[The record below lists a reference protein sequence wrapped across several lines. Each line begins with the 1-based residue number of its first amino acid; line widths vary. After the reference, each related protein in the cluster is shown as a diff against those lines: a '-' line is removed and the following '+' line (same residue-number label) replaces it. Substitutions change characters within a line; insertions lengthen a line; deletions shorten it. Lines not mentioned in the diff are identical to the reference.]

1 MDNVEANFRRCLN
14 IIVAIFALTLD
25 KQGNKYF
32 CPVGISF
39 QAEMVI
45 LGYLW
50 HKLALIK
57 HTKILFF

>member
-45 LGYLW
+45 LGYL
-50 HKLALIK
+50 
-57 HTKILFF
+57 

>member
-1 MDNVEANFRRCLN
+1 MHNVIKEIKPNDGNVEANFRRYLN
-14 IIVAIFALTLD
+14 IIVAIFALTLG

-45 LGYLW
+45 LGYL
-50 HKLALIK
+50 
-57 HTKILFF
+57 

>member
-1 MDNVEANFRRCLN
+1 MDNVEANFRRYLN
-14 IIVAIFALTLD
+14 IIVAIFALTLG

-45 LGYLW
+45 LGYL
-50 HKLALIK
+50 
-57 HTKILFF
+57 